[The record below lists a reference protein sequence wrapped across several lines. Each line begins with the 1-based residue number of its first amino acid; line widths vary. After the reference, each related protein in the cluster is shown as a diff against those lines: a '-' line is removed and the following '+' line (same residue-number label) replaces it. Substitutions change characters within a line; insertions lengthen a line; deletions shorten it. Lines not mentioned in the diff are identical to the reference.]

1 MDFKTV
7 IAEMNTRITL
17 KEIAELCGLAS
28 AGHAHD
34 LLTGRRKKIR
44 YETGVKIMEVHKR
57 VMRRK
62 ERK

>member
-1 MDFKTV
+1 
-7 IAEMNTRITL
+7 MNLQTIIKELNETMSL
-17 KEIAELCGLAS
+17 KEIAEQCGLAS

-34 LLTGRRKKIR
+34 LMTGRRTKVF

-62 ERK
+62 ARK